1 MKSKITL
8 IFEEIDKKKYE
19 LKQEYL
25 KMKDKYGFHFKGGKI
40 VFNTE
45 KVVENKKY
53 KKSILNSIFNTT
65 IKNILAIPFIYVMI
79 VPAVFLDIFLFVY
92 QQTAIRLYGIPL
104 VNRSDYVVFDRRHL
118 DYLNWIQ
125 KFNCLYCS
133 YFNGLMSYAVEVAGR
148 TEKFWCPIKSAMRQ
162 KGGHD
167 WEEYFADYGDPKG
180 FMEEFNDT
188 KCFTK
193 LKK

>member
-25 KMKDKYGFHFKGGKI
+25 KMKDKYWFHFKWWKI

-133 YFNGLMSYAVEVAGR
+133 YFNWLMSYAVEVAGR

-162 KGGHD
+162 KWWHD
-167 WEEYFADYGDPKG
+167 WEEYFADYWDPKW